1 MRGQAARLR
10 CCAGAR
16 RRCGAPPLADRPRGV
31 TARTGARH
39 ADRRTQLSWALC
51 RHPANVSAVLRGA
64 ATQALVHGASRV
76 PGLKRVPMLKML
88 AIAEIAL
95 AARAHAVRLTA
106 DERRR
111 LVALVRTG
119 RGRPSRL
126 TEAERAELRELVAKA
141 EPRLSAGT
149 VAGALSPAPLPR
161 RVVHGPRRKKG

>member
-1 MRGQAARLR
+1 MPPRTTSAATSR
-10 CCAGAR
+10 
-16 RRCGAPPLADRPRGV
+16 PPCRSSGSA
-31 TARTGARH
+31 TAT
-39 ADRRTQLSWALC
+39 SWALC
-51 RHPANVSAVLRGA
+51 SSPASVGAVLRGA
-64 ATQALVHGASRV
+64 ASQVLVHGASRV
-76 PGLKRVPMLKML
+76 PGLKRVPMLKLL

-126 TEAERAELRELVAKA
+126 TEDERAELRELVAKA
-141 EPRLSAGT
+141 EPRLFAGT
-149 VAGALSPAPLPR
+149 VADALSPVPLPR